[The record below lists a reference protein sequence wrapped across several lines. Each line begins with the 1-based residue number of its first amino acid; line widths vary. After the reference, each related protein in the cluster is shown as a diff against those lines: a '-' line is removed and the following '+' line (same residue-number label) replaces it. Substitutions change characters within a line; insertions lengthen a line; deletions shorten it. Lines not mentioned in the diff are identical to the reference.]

1 MKIKNNLKIKKDEKK
16 IYLFNSDYSGD
27 ILYEFED
34 TGYHIIDFIILNPNC
49 NVEDI
54 SQYIEEL
61 YNSKEYSTIL
71 NDVRE
76 FVKELREEKI
86 VED

>member
-1 MKIKNNLKIKKDEKK
+1 MLRI
-16 IYLFNSDYSGD
+16 F
-27 ILYEFED
+27 
-34 TGYHIIDFIILNPNC
+34 
-49 NVEDI
+49 
-54 SQYIEEL
+54 QYIEEL